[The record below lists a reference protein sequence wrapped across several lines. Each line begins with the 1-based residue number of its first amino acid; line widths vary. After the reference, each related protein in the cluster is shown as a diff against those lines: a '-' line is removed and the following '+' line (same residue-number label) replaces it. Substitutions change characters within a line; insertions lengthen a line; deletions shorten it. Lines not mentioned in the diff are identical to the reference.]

1 MALKSATSQIEGQGI
16 IRVFHFADIDDAD
29 TFTGPSS
36 PKAYWITNKTDGV
49 AVSATESSGTY
60 TFTVASS
67 GTNKVV
73 DLFIL
78 L

>member
-1 MALKSATSQIEGQGI
+1 MAAKTATSTLEGQSVV
-16 IRVFHFADIDDAD
+16 RVFHFADIDDAD
-29 TFTGPSS
+29 TFVGPAA